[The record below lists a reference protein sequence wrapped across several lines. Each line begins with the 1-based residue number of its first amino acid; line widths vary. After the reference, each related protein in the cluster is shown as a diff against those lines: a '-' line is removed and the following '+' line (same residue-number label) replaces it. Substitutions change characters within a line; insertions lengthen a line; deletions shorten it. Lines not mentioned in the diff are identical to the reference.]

1 MPIIGCVLGG
11 RAGVQVER
19 DGEAVYLGDCAA
31 CHGTKGRG
39 DGPVAQAL
47 KQSPADLTTLAERS
61 GGAFPRQYVRDVITG
76 ERSVLA
82 HGNREMPVW
91 NEQFLPTGSGATVGA
106 AIYAEL
112 HLEKILG
119 YLESIQRSPS
129 GKE

>member
-19 DGEAVYLGDCAA
+19 DGKEVYLGDCAA

-47 KQSPADLTTLAERS
+47 KQAPADLTRLAERS

-76 ERSVLA
+76 ERPVPA
-82 HGNREMPVW
+82 HGDREMPVW

-106 AIYAEL
+106 AIYAEH
-112 HLEKILG
+112 HLEKVLA
-119 YLESIQRSPS
+119 YLESIQRSPTD
-129 GKE
+129 KE